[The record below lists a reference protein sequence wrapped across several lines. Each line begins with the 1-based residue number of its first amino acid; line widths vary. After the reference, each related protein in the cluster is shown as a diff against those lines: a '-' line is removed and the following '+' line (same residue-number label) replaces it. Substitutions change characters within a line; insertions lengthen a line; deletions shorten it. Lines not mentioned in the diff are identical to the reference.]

1 MKKEKRKIEET
12 KKEEV
17 KIKIDFGTVWAFFW
31 RWMTIMF
38 ALWFALVILTVTI
51 SSIINIILK

>member
-1 MKKEKRKIEET
+1 MKKEET

-51 SSIINIILK
+51 SFITSLILK